1 MHSERLTSSIL
12 KLRQVADILGA
23 LIDKMIAL
31 VKLV

>member
-1 MHSERLTSSIL
+1 MHSKWLTSSIL
-12 KLRQVADILGA
+12 ELRQVTDIPGA